1 MTPSAPGKPG
11 APVSHLTPAT
21 PGNSTGTLAHTGSDG
36 MALSAFAA
44 GALLLGGALLYRR
57 GRRTQG

>member
-1 MTPSAPGKPG
+1 
-11 APVSHLTPAT
+11 VSDRTPAV
-21 PGNSTGTLAHTGSDG
+21 PGTGTLAHTGADG

-57 GRRTQG
+57 GRGEQG